1 MTISI
6 GELQKNISI
15 IKKAKEP
22 IIVIDKRTGK
32 EIAEI
37 RPLKGSDDLELLK
50 KLNSFE
56 KKVKKPYTREDFE
69 KAYEEYLNEKYSL
82 NWCKLHY

>member
-22 IIVIDKRTGK
+22 IIVVDKRTGK
-32 EIAEI
+32 KIAKI
-37 RPLKGSDDLELLK
+37 LPLKEDDDLELFNEL
-50 KLNSFE
+50 
-56 KKVKKPYTREDFE
+56 VKDLRPENKIATKEDIK
-69 KAYEEYLNEKYSL
+69 KAYEEYLNGKYSL
-82 NWCKLHY
+82 NWYKLYY

>member
-1 MTISI
+1 MIISI

-22 IIVIDKRTGK
+22 IIVVDKRTGK
-32 EIAEI
+32 KIAKI
-37 RPLKGSDDLELLK
+37 MPLKEENDDLELLK

-56 KKVKKPYTREDFE
+56 KRVDKPYTREDFE

-82 NWCKLHY
+82 N

>member
-22 IIVIDKRTGK
+22 IIVVDKRTGK
-32 EIAEI
+32 KIAKI
-37 RPLKGSDDLELLK
+37 MPLKESDDLELLK

-56 KKVKKPYTREDFE
+56 KKVNKSYTREDFE
-69 KAYEEYLNEKYSL
+69 KAYEEHLNEKYNL
-82 NWCKLHY
+82 NWCELYY